1 MNPEKVPENIGQD
14 EELGRSVFSRRRAR
28 RARRSR
34 VPADVFLEK
43 EGEPKISVDRLSIA
57 SPDEAT
63 EIAEAVA
70 AKRNANATFYGWAF
84 LTASRTRENGREA
97 LASPLE
103 SNPYHADIVLPEAA
117 VEDREEQQRH
127 ALELA
132 DASDWRES
140 PNSSQGST

>member
-14 EELGRSVFSRRRAR
+14 EELGRSVFSRRRAI

-43 EGEPKISVDRLSIA
+43 EGEPKISVERLSVA
-57 SPDEAT
+57 PPDEAT

-70 AKRNANATFYGWAF
+70 AKRNANATFCGWAV
-84 LTASRTRENGREA
+84 LTASSARENGREA
-97 LASPLE
+97 LASPIE
-103 SNPYHADIVLPEAA
+103 NNPYHADIVLPEAA
-117 VEDREEQQRH
+117 VEDREEQKRH

-132 DASDWRES
+132 DASRWRES
-140 PNSSQGST
+140 PNSSQGSP

>member
-1 MNPEKVPENIGQD
+1 M
-14 EELGRSVFSRRRAR
+14 
-28 RARRSR
+28 
-34 VPADVFLEK
+34 FLEK
-43 EGEPKISVDRLSIA
+43 EGEPKISVDRLSVA
-57 SPDEAT
+57 PPDVAT

-70 AKRNANATFYGWAF
+70 AKRNATFYGWAF

-97 LASPLE
+97 LASPIE
-103 SNPYHADIVLPEAA
+103 NNPYHADIVLPQSA
-117 VEDREEQQRH
+117 VEDREEQKRH